1 MLQITYLLPSVAFN
15 SSLPLSPQCQDLP
28 FSSELICLVG
38 FPATPKTNLVLKL
51 SPFSS
56 CFYSV
61 GLGLFAFQF
70 CHEVC
75 STEIDSVLHLS
86 LQIYSLFMIS
96 YFASIRLLSFFP
108 HPPIR
113 FMTFCFAL
121 ESVSQEVL
129 GEILC

>member
-1 MLQITYLLPSVAFN
+1 MLEISDMLQITYLLPSVAFN

-38 FPATPKTNLVLKL
+38 FPATPRTNLVLKL

-70 CHEVC
+70 CYEVC
-75 STEIDSVLHLS
+75 STEIDSLLHLS

-96 YFASIRLLSFFP
+96 YFASIRLLSFF
-108 HPPIR
+108 
-113 FMTFCFAL
+113 L
-121 ESVSQEVL
+121 
-129 GEILC
+129 ILLSDS